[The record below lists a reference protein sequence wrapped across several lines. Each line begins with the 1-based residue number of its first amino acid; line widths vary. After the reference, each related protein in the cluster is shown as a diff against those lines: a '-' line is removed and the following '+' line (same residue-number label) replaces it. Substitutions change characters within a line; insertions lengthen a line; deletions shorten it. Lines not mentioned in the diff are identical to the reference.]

1 MAVGDG
7 SETMSIGQ
15 LGHHIGMHVSVNLVG
30 KKVGDQ
36 LFGADHWVQGV
47 VIGLSGTG
55 DYVTI
60 QLDEPIGATEGTGF
74 LHRGSKG
81 EDRVMFDDPTKVQPM
96 QMDAAAQ
103 SAELAAIAELVHR
116 GKTLEAL
123 KRYRAMNG
131 ATLDE
136 ARAAIANM

>member
-1 MAVGDG
+1 MAVEDG
-7 SETMSIGQ
+7 PETMSIGQ
-15 LGHHIGMHVSVNLVG
+15 LGHHIGLHVSVNVVG
-30 KKVGDQ
+30 KKLGGQV
-36 LFGADHWVQGV
+36 FGSDHWVPGV
-47 VIGLSGTG
+47 VIGTDGEG
-55 DYVTI
+55 NYVTI

-74 LHRGSKG
+74 LRRGSKG
-81 EDRVMFDDPTKVQPM
+81 DDRVMFDDPTKVRAM
-96 QMDAAAQ
+96 QIDAAAQ
-103 SAELAAIAELVHR
+103 SAALAEIAELVHR

>member
-1 MAVGDG
+1 MAVEDRPEG
-7 SETMSIGQ
+7 MSIGQ
-15 LGHHIGMHVSVNLVG
+15 LGHHIGLHVSVNLVG

-36 LFGADHWVQGV
+36 LFGSDHWVSGV
-47 VIGLSGTG
+47 VVGLSGTG

-60 QLDEPIGATEGTGF
+60 KLDEPVGASEGRGL

-81 EDRVMFDDPTKVQPM
+81 QDMVMFDDPAKVRAM
-96 QMDAAAQ
+96 RADAAQ
-103 SAELAAIAELVHR
+103 ESAALAEVADLVRR
-116 GKTLEAL
+116 GKTVQAI
-123 KRYRAMNG
+123 KRYRELNG

>member
-7 SETMSIGQ
+7 SEAMSIGQ
-15 LGHHIGMHVSVNLVG
+15 LGHHIGLHVSVNLVG

-36 LFGADHWVQGV
+36 LFGADHWVTGV

-60 QLDEPIGATEGTGF
+60 KLDEPIGATEGTGLF
-74 LHRGSKG
+74 HRGSKG
-81 EDRVMFDDPTKVQPM
+81 DDTVMFDDPTKVQAM
-96 QMDAAAQ
+96 QMDAASE
-103 SAELAAIAELVHR
+103 SAALVEIADLVHR

-136 ARAAIANM
+136 ARAAIANL